1 LSGAAGAAERER
13 RERRAWRSHQKEPR
27 SMPEVTR
34 KTAFVFAG
42 GGSLG
47 AVQVGM
53 LRELTRAG
61 VGADLV
67 AGSSVG
73 AINAAYFAGDPT
85 SAGVEKLEAVWRRLH
100 RNDVFPVTLRSM
112 WRLLGGHDNLIDPAN
127 LRRLIGRHLPYANL
141 EDAAIPVHVIATNL
155 GGMPVCLSSGPAVEA
170 ILASAAIPAA
180 FPSVRIGSDDL
191 VDGAVGSNTP
201 ILTAARLGATRII
214 AFPTGFACALQA
226 APKGAIARALHAV
239 TLLIAHQMVH
249 DLKELAGAV
258 EVLTVPSLC
267 PLDIS
272 PYDFSRAGELIER
285 SAERTRQ
292 WIEEGGLKRSEIPMS
307 LLPHTH
313 GLVGDSIT

>member
-1 LSGAAGAAERER
+1 MSEA
-13 RERRAWRSHQKEPR
+13 
-27 SMPEVTR
+27 TR

-53 LRELTRAG
+53 LRELTRVG
-61 VGADLV
+61 VTADLV
-67 AGSSVG
+67 LGSSVG
-73 AINAAYFAGDPT
+73 AINAAYFAGAPGT
-85 SAGVEKLEAVWRRLH
+85 AGVEKLEKIWRGLH
-100 RNDVFPVTLRSM
+100 RSDVFPVTLRSM
-112 WRLLGGHDNLIDPAN
+112 WGLFGGHDNFIDPAN
-127 LRRLIGRHLPYANL
+127 LRTLIERHLPYKNL

-155 GGMPVCLSSGPAVEA
+155 GGVPVCLSSGPAVEA

-180 FPSVRIGSDDL
+180 FPSVRIGEDDL

-201 ILTAARLGATRII
+201 IVMAAKLGATRII

-226 APKGAIARALHAV
+226 PPKGAIARALHAI

-249 DLKELAGAV
+249 ELKELAGV
-258 EVLTVPSLC
+258 VDVFTVPSLC
-267 PLDIS
+267 PLDAS

-285 SAERTRQ
+285 SAQRTRQ
-292 WIEEGGLKRSEIPMS
+292 WIEEGGLTRREIPSS

-313 GLVGDSIT
+313 